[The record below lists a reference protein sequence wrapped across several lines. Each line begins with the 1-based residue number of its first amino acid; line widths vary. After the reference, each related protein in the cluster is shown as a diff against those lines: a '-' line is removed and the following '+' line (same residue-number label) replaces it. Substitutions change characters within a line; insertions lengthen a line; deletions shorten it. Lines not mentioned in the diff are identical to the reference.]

1 MLKRGIKDGIPI
13 GLGYFS
19 VSFSFGILAVTNG
32 FSILQTLLISMT
44 NLTSAGQFAGITV
57 IASMG
62 TMVEMAI
69 TQFIINLRY
78 SLMAISLSQ
87 KVNRK
92 FSGISRAILG
102 FSITDEIFAVA
113 VSRKEVSRKYFLGL
127 AILPYI
133 GWSLGTLFGAVC
145 GNVLPQIIS
154 EALGIALY
162 GMFIAIVVPD
172 MKKNSRVSIVV
183 AIAIVVSCVLYYVP
197 ALSFI
202 SSGFSVIISAVI
214 AAAVGAVLSVKYED
228 RRKTSGRD

>member
-1 MLKRGIKDGIPI
+1 
-13 GLGYFS
+13 
-19 VSFSFGILAVTNG
+19 
-32 FSILQTLLISMT
+32 
-44 NLTSAGQFAGITV
+44 
-57 IASMG
+57 
-62 TMVEMAI
+62 
-69 TQFIINLRY
+69 
-78 SLMAISLSQ
+78 MAISLSQ